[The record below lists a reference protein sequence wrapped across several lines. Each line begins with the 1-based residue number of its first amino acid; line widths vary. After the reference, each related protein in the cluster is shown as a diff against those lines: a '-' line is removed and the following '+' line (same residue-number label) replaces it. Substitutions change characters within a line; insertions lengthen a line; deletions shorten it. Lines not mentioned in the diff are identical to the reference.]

1 METDESTAT
10 PVKATRGR
18 QTERIMKDLDNPG
31 TTNSGS
37 SSGSGQH
44 KRVRFAGQERLDRNL
59 GRDVDLETSGP
70 DATATR

>member
-31 TTNSGS
+31 TTNSS
-37 SSGSGQH
+37 ISSGSGQH
-44 KRVRFAGQERLDRNL
+44 KRVRFADQERLDRNL
-59 GRDVDLETSGP
+59 GRHVDLQTSGP
-70 DATATR
+70 EATATR